1 MSNHYAINDIKD
13 FVSEANKIN
22 VVIVTTQ
29 SPKRKSVV
37 EKLRMLRPV
46 REGFRNIVLK
56 FIESKLK
63 EQNGIQFIEYKPW
76 HKLEDD
82 KCSVLEIENN
92 LPLVDEIN
100 KISNIAAKSQFS
112 YAEQILKRIKYYVI
126 IVEDTSRKRAL
137 FYGQFGNA
145 NIVDRRGKFSIIF
158 DNNTFRTLK
167 KGLTFLESIDCIV
180 WEDKL
185 LIFKKRY
192 FENIFDYFDS
202 LKDVADEIVEK
213 IQKKL
218 DVVNISEL
226 KEIAR
231 RDKRILKKMAE
242 MKENK
247 SVERLDLRK
256 MGKAIKKYNLNFKYV
271 RRRGAKPQITFNSDI
286 KERWKFIKLISED
299 YFISETTDNKFIATS
314 KKKYP

>member
-1 MSNHYAINDIKD
+1 MNDIKN

-22 VVIVTTQ
+22 VVIVT
-29 SPKRKSVV
+29 RKSVV
-37 EKLRMLRPV
+37 EKLRMLTAV
-46 REGFRNIVLK
+46 REGFRNMVLK

-63 EQNGIQFIEYKPW
+63 EQNGIQFLKYKPW

-82 KCSVLEIENN
+82 KCSVLEIANN
-92 LPLVDEIN
+92 LPLDDEIN

-112 YAEQILKRIKYYVI
+112 YDEKILKGIKYYVI
-126 IVEDTSRKRAL
+126 IVEDRSRKKAL

-145 NIVDRRGKFSIIF
+145 NIVDRRGKFSIVF
-158 DNNTFRTLK
+158 DRDTFRTLK
-167 KGLTFLESIDCIV
+167 KGLTFSESIDCII

-185 LIFKKRY
+185 LIFKKRN

-202 LKDVADEIVEK
+202 LKKVADEIVDK
-213 IQKKL
+213 IQEKL
-218 DVVNISEL
+218 EVVNIDDL
-226 KEIAR
+226 REIAR

-247 SVERLDLRK
+247 SLEKLDLKK
-256 MGKAIKKYNLNFKYV
+256 MGKAIKKYNLRFKYI
-271 RRRGAKPQITFNSDI
+271 RRRNKNPKITFNPDI

-314 KKKYP
+314 KRKYR